1 MAGGE
6 PGKTGNSDMSPFSF
20 GQISAQIFKVVKVF
34 EYAPDF
40 REQISRIAGW
50 FETTPAARKEL
61 EAHRRRKVRQQSTD
75 RRLRNFESFGGFCDA
90 SRLRDGTECFQL
102 SEFKLQWLSLLM
114 IVLRYSMG

>member
-20 GQISAQIFKVVKVF
+20 GQISTQIFKVVKVF

-50 FETTPAARKEL
+50 FETTPATRK
-61 EAHRRRKVRQQSTD
+61 
-75 RRLRNFESFGGFCDA
+75 
-90 SRLRDGTECFQL
+90 
-102 SEFKLQWLSLLM
+102 
-114 IVLRYSMG
+114 